1 MDGVPVDH
9 RFEPGA
15 VVADRYEIRS
25 MIGKGGMGQVF
36 KVLDRKT
43 GAEVALKTLHAKYTT
58 NNHAV
63 ARFIREVKLAR
74 QLNHPGI
81 VKIFDAQQWDS
92 TLFYTMEYLDG
103 KSLRQWIRQRRRL
116 DLASTVRVLCLVS
129 DALNHAHQITIH
141 RDLSPENIMV
151 LPDGS
156 IRVLDFGLA
165 KLDDQFKGLTTIGI
179 NLGKIHYMSPEQEQ
193 DASVVDHRAD
203 LYSMGVMF
211 YEMLAGRSPRMM
223 SDAARQG
230 QEAFLDVLAGRAA
243 PPITKLT
250 DIRSDLPPE
259 TNDFV
264 DRALAKNPN
273 DRFSSAAEFRA
284 SLLNLYKI
292 YRDREAA
299 AAAAVAAQEA
309 AKAAARAN
317 PGIVDRVKAFFARIF
332 RRN

>member
-1 MDGVPVDH
+1 MDGAQIEH

-15 VVADRYEIRS
+15 LVANRYEIRS

-36 KVLDRKT
+36 KVLDHKT
-43 GAEVALKTLHAKYTT
+43 ETEVALKTLHPKYTS
-58 NNHAV
+58 NKHAV
-63 ARFIREVKLAR
+63 ARFVREVKLAR

-81 VKIFDAQQWDS
+81 VKIFDAQQWNG
-92 TLFYTMEYLDG
+92 TLFYTMEFLDG
-103 KSLRQWIRQRRRL
+103 KSLRQWIRQKHRL
-116 DLASTVRVLCLVS
+116 DFGSTVRVLCLVAE
-129 DALNHAHQITIH
+129 ALDHAHQITIH

-156 IRVLDFGLA
+156 IRILDFGLA
-165 KLDDQFKGLTTIGI
+165 KLDDKFKGLTTIGI

-223 SDAARQG
+223 TDAAKQG

-243 PPITKLT
+243 PPIMKIT

-259 TNDFV
+259 ANDFV
-264 DRALAKNPN
+264 EKALARKPE

-284 SLLNLYKI
+284 ELLKLYRI
-292 YRDREAA
+292 YREREAA
-299 AAAAVAAQEA
+299 AAAAVIAQEQA
-309 AKAAARAN
+309 RAAALAN
-317 PGIVDRVKAFFARIF
+317 PSLLRRLRSFFAKIL
-332 RRN
+332 RRG